1 MPSFSPDRVR
11 LIVITD
17 GDLVAPR
24 KLEAVV
30 TEALLAGAPSIQLR
44 EKRRTVRELVPVAR
58 RLRALTQEHDALF
71 FVNDRLD
78 LALAVGADGVHLGP
92 DDLPVSA
99 VRQVVPDGF
108 LIGFSADHPDVARAA
123 EKEGADY
130 VGCGAVWATSSKKDT
145 SEVIGVARLA
155 RVVEAVSIPVVA
167 IGGVSVARARLLP
180 STRAAGA
187 AVISAV
193 MSAQDPG
200 DAVRQF
206 LTQLGPPPYDS
217 GL

>member
-1 MPSFSPDRVR
+1 MPSLSPDRVR

-24 KLEAVV
+24 ELEAVV

-44 EKRRTVRELVPVAR
+44 DKRRTVRELVPVAR

-78 LALAVGADGVHLGP
+78 LALAVEADGVHLGP

-99 VRQVVPDGF
+99 VRPVVPDDF
-108 LIGFSADHPDVARAA
+108 LIGFSTDDPDLARAA
-123 EKEGADY
+123 EKEGANY
-130 VGCGAVWATSSKKDT
+130 VGCGAVWATSSKKDAGD
-145 SEVIGVARLA
+145 VIGIGGLSRIAD
-155 RVVEAVSIPVVA
+155 AVSIPVVA
-167 IGGVSVARARLLP
+167 IGGVSVKRARLLT
-180 STRAAGA
+180 STGAAGA

-193 MSAQDPG
+193 MCARDP
-200 DAVRQF
+200 ASVVRQL